1 MEQDL
6 ELVRDEIDS
15 IDQQLVEL
23 LTCRQKLVERAGV
36 LKRGQSTE
44 AVRAPDRVAQVIAAR
59 RDAATAAGL
68 DPDVAEH
75 VWSAMIQA
83 FTSLE
88 LRVHEQ

>member
-6 ELVRDEIDS
+6 KRVRDEIDS

-23 LTCRQKLVERAGV
+23 LARRQGLVERAGV

-44 AVRAPDRVAQVIAAR
+44 AVKAPDRVAQVIAAR
-59 RDAATAAGL
+59 RDAASNAGL
-68 DPDVAEH
+68 DPDVAEQ
-75 VWSAMIQA
+75 VWRAMIQA

-88 LRVHEQ
+88 LRVHDQ